1 MRRSKYI
8 LPLIDM
14 YETPDSYILFVDMP
28 GVTKENLDVKVIG
41 NSLVVR
47 GKSYIPVSRNA
58 RNDGVLLDEIT
69 KGEYMREFVLS
80 DDVDRDKIEARL
92 TNGVLILKLRK
103 SEKSKEIEVKIE

>member
-41 NSLVVR
+41 NSLIVR
-47 GKSYIPVSRNA
+47 GKSDIPVS